1 MPVSLRRVVTAGTN
15 VDVTLTVAPVIPR
28 ARRVRLPIPSRSSFR
43 APLVHAFLRVGRS
56 PCSPNPSINPKLTPE
71 SLGAVREPA
80 ILAGGRSLRKPS
92 VSTGAHSMRAGP
104 ARFAGWGAGRSII
117 PWVVLDAFHR
127 RSVEPLGRT
136 SRSSHA
142 PVRVVGWYLPWHV
155 SIRGAIWSQVR
166 RDCCYGGTALSAS
179 VAVQE
184 LRVEVVLLLPLPA
197 LMPAMCFMDPRTAK
211 TTWRGWNLL
220 FHTTFLTTPIPADSQ
235 VLIIQAA
242 EAATLVPLHPQVVK
256 QAC

>member
-1 MPVSLRRVVTAGTN
+1 MDPVPLSLHQ
-15 VDVTLTVAPVIPR
+15 DQ
-28 ARRVRLPIPSRSSFR
+28 R
-43 APLVHAFLRVGRS
+43 APPG
-56 PCSPNPSINPKLTPE
+56 PCPLQMLAKAEKGMGGGGAEMGKSWGSLT
-71 SLGAVREPA
+71 
-80 ILAGGRSLRKPS
+80 LAGGRSLRKPS